1 MPPKKFEIFKTEP
14 NHEEE
19 PAKVAQQ
26 RILKIINAQIIEAQ
40 ISKISQ
46 GLHNELHREKRM
58 NTLGE
63 ISMYEDAREDVY
75 LSFGIPDDKEHCY
88 LMPGKEGIQRAYRAF
103 VVFIDRK
110 KTDPKSKF
118 HEAFYGEGRTSHNH
132 LLQAV
137 IDKANEYGIKDASL
151 ESYIAETE
159 KKSSSDFTFADLP
172 KDPEAT
178 QGPRW
183 LFFKGF
189 LIANEDEINHLPL
202 FEREKIEDLFATR
215 NKMEEHISDESGE
228 IPTETLRW
236 FLTGSNVPSSHH
248 LSENNPT

>member
-40 ISKISQ
+40 VSKISQ

-75 LSFGIPDDKEHCY
+75 LSFGIPDDEEHCY

-110 KTDPKSKF
+110 KPILNQNFMKPF
-118 HEAFYGEGRTSHNH
+118 
-132 LLQAV
+132 
-137 IDKANEYGIKDASL
+137 
-151 ESYIAETE
+151 TE
-159 KKSSSDFTFADLP
+159 KGARLIIIC
-172 KDPEAT
+172 
-178 QGPRW
+178 
-183 LFFKGF
+183 FKRL
-189 LIANEDEINHLPL
+189 LIRQMNMG
-202 FEREKIEDLFATR
+202 
-215 NKMEEHISDESGE
+215 NKRCQS
-228 IPTETLRW
+228 
-236 FLTGSNVPSSHH
+236 
-248 LSENNPT
+248 